1 MFGLDIKKYLEY
13 STWFAIHSSIILND
27 RVLSTIDSAYV
38 LPIIE
43 HMKHRNPVPTVD
55 IIIEIA
61 GKIVLIKRKNPPSGW
76 AIPGGFIDY
85 GESAEAAARREAKEE
100 TGLDI
105 TGLKQFHT
113 YSEPER
119 DPRQHTLSVVFVA
132 KARGRPKACDD
143 AADIGLFTRDSLPN
157 KLAFD
162 HGQILDD
169 YYSRK
174 Y

>member
-1 MFGLDIKKYLEY
+1 MNRRG
-13 STWFAIHSSIILND
+13 
-27 RVLSTIDSAYV
+27 LSTIDLACF

-43 HMKHRNPVPTVD
+43 VMRQRNPVPTVD
-55 IIIEIA
+55 IIIDIA
-61 GKIVLIKRKNPPSGW
+61 GKIVLIKRKNPPAGW

-105 TGLKQFHT
+105 TELRQFHT

-132 KARGRPKACDD
+132 KARGKPRACDD
-143 AADIGLFTRDSLPN
+143 AADIGLFDQDTLPAD
-157 KLAFD
+157 LAFD
-162 HGQILDD
+162 HRQILDD
-169 YYSRK
+169 YLGCK

>member
-1 MFGLDIKKYLEY
+1 MNRRG
-13 STWFAIHSSIILND
+13 
-27 RVLSTIDSAYV
+27 LSTIDLACF

-43 HMKHRNPVPTVD
+43 VMRQRNPVPTVD
-55 IIIEIA
+55 IIIDIA
-61 GKIVLIKRKNPPSGW
+61 GKIVLIKRKNPPAGW

-105 TGLKQFHT
+105 TGLRQFHT

-132 KARGRPKACDD
+132 KARGKPRACDD
-143 AADIGLFTRDSLPN
+143 ATDIGLFDQDTLPA

-162 HGQILDD
+162 HRQILDD
-169 YYSRK
+169 YFGSK

>member
-1 MFGLDIKKYLEY
+1 M
-13 STWFAIHSSIILND
+13 
-27 RVLSTIDSAYV
+27 STIDLACF

-43 HMKHRNPVPTVD
+43 VMRQRNPVPTVD
-55 IIIEIA
+55 IIIDIA

-105 TGLKQFHT
+105 TELRQFHT
-113 YSEPER
+113 YSEPNR
-119 DPRQHTLSVVFVA
+119 DPRQHTLSVVFVT
-132 KARGRPKACDD
+132 KARGRPRACDD
-143 AADIGLFTRDSLPN
+143 AADIGLFDQDTLPT

-162 HGQILDD
+162 HRQILDD
-169 YYSRK
+169 YFGGK